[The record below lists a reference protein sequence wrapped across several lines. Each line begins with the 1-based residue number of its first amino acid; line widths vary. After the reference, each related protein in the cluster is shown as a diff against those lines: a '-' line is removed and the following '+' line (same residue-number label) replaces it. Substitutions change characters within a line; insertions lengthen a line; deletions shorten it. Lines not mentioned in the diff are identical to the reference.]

1 MQFALRETLHRSAG
15 VTEQH
20 AAGAVTV
27 EQFAHEAGAGFYIAV
42 VDGGQQGFAFV
53 AEETVDGLVCCW
65 RQAPLLQQLLN
76 GFGHRA
82 IVLALC
88 AESGQVMET
97 IRV

>member
-1 MQFALRETLHRSAG
+1 MQLAFREALHGGAG
-15 VTEQH
+15 VAEQY

-27 EQFAHEAGAGFYIAV
+27 EQFAHQARAGFCVAI

-82 IVLALC
+82 IVLALG